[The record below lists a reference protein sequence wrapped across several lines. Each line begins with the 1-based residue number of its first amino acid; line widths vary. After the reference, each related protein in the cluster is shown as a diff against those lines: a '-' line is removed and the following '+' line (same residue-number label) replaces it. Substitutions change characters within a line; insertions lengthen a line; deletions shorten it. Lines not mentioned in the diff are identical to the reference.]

1 MRRSKDDAEQTRLSI
16 LLAAERLF
24 SERGMANTSLEQV
37 AREAGVT
44 RGAIYWHFQDKSA
57 VLQALRQK
65 FRPPQDELTEEALAE
80 STEDVF
86 VVFER
91 SATSFLRLFASDV
104 SRQRIFKILTGLP
117 LDTSDPEA
125 MEGWNLTLRLAQR
138 AYATGILAPDIPPD
152 EAALLLSILL
162 NGLLNQWLTDQ
173 SAFDLEVVGM
183 KILRRQLEMMRA

>member
-57 VLQALRQK
+57 VLQALRHK
-65 FRPPQDELTEEALAE
+65 FRPPHDELTEEALAG

-91 SATSFLRLFASDV
+91 SAAGFLRLFASDV
-104 SRQRIFKILTGLP
+104 SRQRIFKILTSLP
-117 LDTSDPEA
+117 LDTTDPEA
-125 MEGWNLTLRLAQR
+125 MDGWNLTLRLAQR
-138 AYATGILAPDIPPD
+138 AHVTGILSPDIPPD
-152 EAALLLSILL
+152 EAALMLSILL
-162 NGLLNQWLTDQ
+162 NGLFNQWLTDQ

-183 KILRRQLEMMRA
+183 KIIRRHLKMMRA